1 MVLILLLSLLVKDKI
16 DRLREKLNAVIENA
30 QDIMLEAQNE
40 QVDALH

>member
-1 MVLILLLSLLVKDKI
+1 MKDKI